1 MKGRIDWAGLMR
13 VGLHGL
19 RLDPA
24 VFWRLTPVELRMM
37 LGAEQTAPP
46 LTRAR
51 LAELSAA
58 FPDTTEKGKHDGKRR
73 GPDGPADGT

>member
-1 MKGRIDWAGLMR
+1 MTGGIDWPSLIR

-19 RLDPA
+19 RLEPA
-24 VFWRLTPVELRMM
+24 VFWRLSPVELRIMM
-37 LGAEQTAPP
+37 GAEAASPP

-58 FPDTTEKGKHDGKRR
+58 FPDTAQESG
-73 GPDGPADGT
+73 DGTDRRAGRPGGGA